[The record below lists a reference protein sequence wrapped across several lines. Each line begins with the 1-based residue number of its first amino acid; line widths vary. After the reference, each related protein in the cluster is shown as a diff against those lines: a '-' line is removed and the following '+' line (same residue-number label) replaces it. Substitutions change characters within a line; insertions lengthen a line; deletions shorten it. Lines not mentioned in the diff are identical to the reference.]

1 MSGNLVTISPSA
13 MYGGLWQPTERK
25 YKTYIEFPYNINNN
39 DTYISIFNLQSV
51 SYGDHHPI
59 PGQQQQAYELFVK
72 HPNVKIIWESKLAVN
87 RRPGYGTVPRNKV
100 VVWEYV
106 NQPSN

>member
-1 MSGNLVTISPSA
+1 MSGNLVSVSPNT
-13 MYGGLWQPTERK
+13 MYSMLWLPIERK
-25 YKTYIEFPYNINNN
+25 YKTYIKLPYNVNNN
-39 DTYISIFNLQSV
+39 DTYISIFNLQTA
-51 SYGDHHPI
+51 SYYDRRAI
-59 PGQQQQAYELFVK
+59 PGQQQEAYELFVK

>member
-1 MSGNLVTISPSA
+1 MSGNLVTVSPGA
-13 MYGGLWQPTERK
+13 MYRMQWLDFERN
-25 YKTYIEFPYNINNN
+25 YKTYIELPYNVNNN

-59 PGQQQQAYELFVK
+59 KGQQQEAYELFVK

-106 NQPSN
+106 NDEC

>member
-1 MSGNLVTISPSA
+1 MSGNLVSVSPGA
-13 MYGGLWQPTERK
+13 MYRMLWQPTERN
-25 YKTYIEFPYNINNN
+25 YKTYIQLPYNVNNN
-39 DTYISIFNLQSV
+39 DTYISIFNLQTV
-51 SYGDHHPI
+51 SYDYHHPI
-59 PGQQQQAYELFVK
+59 QGQQQEAYELFVK

-100 VVWEYV
+100 VVWEYE